1 MFGAVIDTAIGLVLV
16 FLLYSILLST
26 LMEMLAGILDLRAK
40 AFENAV
46 ANLIGD
52 PQSVRSGFA
61 WFGKITA
68 MFGAHKKAAI
78 AKVDAAKLA
87 ETPYADYT
95 LVYCHG
101 LVAGISA
108 TNKPSYVPAAN
119 FATAVID
126 ELNGTS
132 VAGAVQ
138 AVKDNIAALPE
149 GDFKQ
154 TLNALML
161 QTGDDLDKLR
171 TGIER
176 WYDSAMDRLS
186 GDYKRFTQVIT
197 FGLGLIIAVAFNVDA
212 IHAGQS
218 LYADPTQRAVIEAAA
233 ARQVAQ
239 PGPPNLATNA
249 TTWAD
254 VTTAR
259 DQLIQLGPIG
269 WTDQTVS
276 STDPL
281 KDGLVGL
288 GWLLT
293 AVAGLMGAPFWFD
306 ALKSLV
312 NVRNAGP
319 KPLSSTSDAD

>member
-1 MFGAVIDTAIGLVLV
+1 MFGAVIDTALGLVLM
-16 FLLYSILLST
+16 FLLFSVLLST
-26 LMEMLAGILDLRAK
+26 LMELISGVLDLRAK

-46 ANLIGD
+46 ANLIED
-52 PQSVRSGFA
+52 PQTVQGGFA
-61 WFGKITA
+61 SLGRITA
-68 MFGAHKKAAI
+68 MFGAHKQAAI
-78 AKVDAAKLA
+78 AQRTAAD
-87 ETPYADYT
+87 TPYT
-95 LVYCHG
+95 KIYCHG

-126 ELNGTS
+126 ELNGTN

-138 AVKDNIAALPE
+138 AVKDNIAALPD

-154 TLNALML
+154 TLTALML
-161 QTGDDLDKLR
+161 QAGDDIDKLR
-171 TGIER
+171 TGIEG

-197 FGLGLIIAVAFNVDA
+197 LVLGLVIAAAFNVDA

-233 ARQVAQ
+233 EKQVAQ
-239 PGPPNLATNA
+239 PAPSGNQTP
-249 TTWAD
+249 D
-254 VTTAR
+254 VTGATLAQVMSAR
-259 DQLIQLGPIG
+259 DQLIRLGPIG
-269 WTDQTVS
+269 WTDKTLS
-276 STDPL
+276 SSDYAG
-281 KDGLVGL
+281 DGVVVL

-293 AVAGLMGAPFWFD
+293 TLAGLMGAPFWFD